1 MSETAACDSPG
12 RKIGFVGDSGVGKTM
27 VATVVAARI
36 REEAAFAVHGE
47 ASEIVSPETR
57 TVESGVIDSWVVYDA
72 SAGPKG
78 FTEIADEMDV
88 AFVVATPE
96 RLDSV
101 RAYEAIASATDTDL
115 FSVINRFSEDDRER
129 LRAFEGPSL
138 AEYFFEREAIRETL
152 VGGNVPQMEEW
163 SVDAIL
169 IAALQPEPYE
179 FEDGL
184 AALKCGDQQIVNVE
198 VADSDAA
205 KGALDGFVARGY
217 RAAYY
222 ECNCRCHEGH
232 VLAITPRY
240 RTLAAETKRN
250 AAFPITD

>member
-152 VGGNVPQMEEW
+152 LVVTYRRWKSGRSTPSLSPPSSPNPMSSKTVSRRS
-163 SVDAIL
+163 SVATSRSSTSKSL
-169 IAALQPEPYE
+169 TATLQK
-179 FEDGL
+179 GRSM
-184 AALKCGDQQIVNVE
+184 
-198 VADSDAA
+198 DS
-205 KGALDGFVARGY
+205 
-217 RAAYY
+217 
-222 ECNCRCHEGH
+222 
-232 VLAITPRY
+232 
-240 RTLAAETKRN
+240 
-250 AAFPITD
+250 